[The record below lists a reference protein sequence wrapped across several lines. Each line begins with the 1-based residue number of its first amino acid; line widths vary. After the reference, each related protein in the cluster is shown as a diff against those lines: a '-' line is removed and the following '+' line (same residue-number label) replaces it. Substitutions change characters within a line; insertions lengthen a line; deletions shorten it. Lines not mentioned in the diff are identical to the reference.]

1 MDLNRL
7 TTFQIEEEKFFN
19 LQMKKYQED
28 MEKYERHTNTA
39 LGIFRKAL
47 APPVYSKLR
56 LQLEDTTVTAEKRL
70 QAALTQFRVVYCTHS
85 IKFENCAMIDQDID
99 GIAPAIRYDQAGNV
113 MDKLENLFEER
124 ELMELPFDEFTKSQK
139 LFSRLQGPDFMA
151 FIVSHSKSS
160 STFAE
165 VCTDLRSVCARVRA
179 SQPAAYTA
187 KVAKGTEPDKEDNS
201 EVKRL
206 QEEVEKLKK
215 RIGNRDEGRNWQG
228 GRGRYEERSNPRGRD
243 RSYDHRDGQRKTM
256 RRQYEQD
263 ESEYTRAHQ
272 YALEQKRIKTG
283 NRKPHGPRA
292 RANKAT
298 ARGQD
303 FSEEEDEEQ
312 DQEGVSY
319 DSDLDDY

>member
-1 MDLNRL
+1 
-7 TTFQIEEEKFFN
+7 
-19 LQMKKYQED
+19 
-28 MEKYERHTNTA
+28 
-39 LGIFRKAL
+39 
-47 APPVYSKLR
+47 
-56 LQLEDTTVTAEKRL
+56 
-70 QAALTQFRVVYCTHS
+70 
-85 IKFENCAMIDQDID
+85 
-99 GIAPAIRYDQAGNV
+99 
-113 MDKLENLFEER
+113 
-124 ELMELPFDEFTKSQK
+124 
-139 LFSRLQGPDFMA
+139 
-151 FIVSHSKSS
+151 
-160 STFAE
+160 
-165 VCTDLRSVCARVRA
+165 VRA

-206 QEEVEKLKK
+206 QEEVEKLKR

-298 ARGQD
+298 TRGQD
-303 FSEEEDEEQ
+303 FSDEEDEEQ
-312 DQEGVSY
+312 DQEGVYY